1 MGEAVDYEVDED
13 EDDDDADAYEDTGD
27 NKVAPVEGSADS
39 EMVVENG
46 LATAGENA
54 AEDLPGRME
63 GLQIMDD
70 DGDVE
75 MMDLM

>member
-1 MGEAVDYEVDED
+1 MGEAVDYEIDD
-13 EDDDDADAYEDTGD
+13 DDDDADAYD
-27 NKVAPVEGSADS
+27 KVAPVEGSADS
-39 EMVVENG
+39 EMAVEDG

-63 GLQIMDD
+63 GLQIVDE